1 VWAVWAIVAFVV
13 AVGLHASLCWIP
25 VFSNRVVKYVLVG
38 GVCGVALVV
47 GVVRVEPFLKA
58 LAAILLYAFASELY
72 IFLFTLI
79 ASSVSTS
86 IIRGLRAGALSA
98 RDVEL
103 LDSSERMVQI
113 RLERLQAVGLI
124 SRDLRGIRLT
134 ARGRRVITIFDA
146 LRRFF
151 GHSVS
156 RT

>member
-1 VWAVWAIVAFVV
+1 M
-13 AVGLHASLCWIP
+13 P
-25 VFSNRVVKYVLVG
+25 VFSNRVAKYVLAG
-38 GVCGVALVV
+38 GVCGVALLVCVV
-47 GVVRVEPFLKA
+47 LAEYSFLNA

-79 ASSVSTS
+79 ASSVSIS
-86 IIRGLRAGALSA
+86 IIRGLRVGAMSA

-103 LDSSERMVQI
+103 LYSSERMVQV
-113 RLERLQAVGLI
+113 RLERLLAIGLI
-124 SRDLRGIRLT
+124 NRDVRGVHLT
-134 ARGRRVITIFDA
+134 ARGRRVITIFGA